1 MSAKAEEQHRRGVG
15 EPDRGARGEMIPEPS
30 HVVAAQS
37 ADELD
42 GVTGADRREPF
53 VVVVV
58 GVQDDANSGF
68 QGSRP

>member
-1 MSAKAEEQHRRGVG
+1 MSAEAEEQHRRGVG

-42 GVTGADRREPF
+42 GVAGADRREAF
-53 VVVVV
+53 
-58 GVQDDANSGF
+58 
-68 QGSRP
+68 